1 MEGEANVVTFT
12 KEELQE
18 ALRAIDSTIGKC
30 VKVQPKLKAGTSQH
44 TLLERRIK
52 ALRIS
57 SELIREQLE
66 IQASI
71 ESVARVSEE
80 PEAKSEAGGHLAE
93 YKRLVQTTNLQ
104 QGYQE
109 FVKSFRQL
117 RTYLQ
122 KALPDFE
129 FTGNIV
135 ENNMDYAYFQFSNE
149 ALRSKKLKI
158 VVAFVHEKFNCQ
170 IWLSGMNREVQTKY
184 YNALKVLNNNQLPYD
199 LTDNPAKTDYI
210 LKKELAAAW
219 EKEGMEKVY
228 KKVESAVTDLADFFE
243 KYEKREGR

>member
-1 MEGEANVVTFT
+1 MDTYT

-30 VKVQPKLKAGTSQH
+30 VKVQPKLKAGTSQY

-52 ALRIS
+52 ALQIAYA
-57 SELIREQLE
+57 LIGEQLE
-66 IQASI
+66 AQ
-71 ESVARVSEE
+71 VSNGPAAQTE
-80 PEAKSEAGGHLAE
+80 PGGPLAE
-93 YKRLVQTTNLQ
+93 YKRLLQTTNLQ

-135 ENNMDYAYFQFSNE
+135 ENNMDYAYFQCSNE

-170 IWLSGMNREVQTKY
+170 VWLSGMNREVQTKY
-184 YNALKVLNNNQLPYD
+184 CNALKSNRPPYD
-199 LTDNPAKTDYI
+199 LTDNPAKKNYI
-210 LKKELAAAW
+210 VK
-219 EKEGMEKVY
+219 
-228 KKVESAVTDLADFFE
+228 
-243 KYEKREGR
+243 